1 MKENIAIKIN
11 NLSKIYKN
19 QKKYSLDNISLEIKS
34 GIIFGLLGPNGA
46 GKSTLI
52 NILADLVYKT
62 SGTINI
68 FGKDYS
74 KELYEIK
81 PRIGIVPQELN
92 MDPFFTPYELLE
104 LQAGLYGVPKEKRQT
119 KKILSLLALEDKS
132 DAYARTLSGG
142 MKRRLL
148 IAKAMVHDPEILV
161 LDEPTAGVDVE
172 LRQTLWENIKS
183 LKAQGK
189 TIIITT
195 HYLHEAENLCDE
207 IAIINKGKLLIADK
221 TKNTFWIIFG
231 FSIMLFGALIFSLG
245 YISSGM
251 NFIFFLSLLILAV
264 GTYSVRALY
273 FAVLKQA
280 NIPLALTGTAVGLIS
295 VVGYS
300 PDIFAGPVMGYLL
313 DTYSGVLG
321 HQYVYVMLTA
331 FSLIGLIASLRFAL
345 ITKKLLN

>member
-1 MKENIAIKIN
+1 MNENIAITIN

-19 QKKYSLDNISLEIKS
+19 QKSYSLDNISLEIKS

-62 SGTINI
+62 SGTIKI

-183 LKAQGK
+183 LKTQGK
-189 TIIITT
+189 TIVITT

-221 TKNTFWIIFG
+221 TKNIKSKMSFKKIVIEHGNSTTIKDDTFNDLNVSFRNHSDHITIEYDPSII
-231 FSIMLFGALIFSLG
+231 SHQELLTRLVKLKINIKDIKIEDNNLEEIF
-245 YISSGM
+245 I
-251 NFIFFLSLLILAV
+251 
-264 GTYSVRALY
+264 
-273 FAVLKQA
+273 
-280 NIPLALTGTAVGLIS
+280 
-295 VVGYS
+295 
-300 PDIFAGPVMGYLL
+300 
-313 DTYSGVLG
+313 
-321 HQYVYVMLTA
+321 
-331 FSLIGLIASLRFAL
+331 
-345 ITKKLLN
+345 KLVNE

>member
-1 MKENIAIKIN
+1 MKENIAITIN

-19 QKKYSLDNISLEIKS
+19 QKSYSLDNISLEIKS

-62 SGTINI
+62 SGTIKI

-81 PRIGIVPQELN
+81 PHIGIVPQELN

-119 KKILSLLALEDKS
+119 KKILNLLALEDKS

-183 LKAQGK
+183 LKTQGK

-207 IAIINKGKLLIADK
+207 IAIINKGKLLIVDK
-221 TKNTFWIIFG
+221 TKNIK
-231 FSIMLFGALIFSLG
+231 SK
-245 YISSGM
+245 M
-251 NFIFFLSLLILAV
+251 NFKKIIIEHDNSILI
-264 GTYSVRALY
+264 
-273 FAVLKQA
+273 KD
-280 NIPLALTGTAVGLIS
+280 
-295 VVGYS
+295 
-300 PDIFAGPVMGYLL
+300 DIFDDLNISFRNHNGHIAIKYDPSIVSHQELL
-313 DTYSGVLG
+313 TR
-321 HQYVYVMLTA
+321 
-331 FSLIGLIASLRFAL
+331 LI
-345 ITKKLLN
+345 KLKINIKDIKIEDNNLEEIFIKLVNE

>member
-1 MKENIAIKIN
+1 MNENIAITIN

-19 QKKYSLDNISLEIKS
+19 QKSYSLDNISLKIKS

-62 SGTINI
+62 SGTIKI

-183 LKAQGK
+183 LKTQGK
-189 TIIITT
+189 TIVITT

-221 TKNTFWIIFG
+221 TKNIKSKMSFKKIVIEHGNSTIIKDDTFNDLNVSFRNHNNHITIEYDPSII
-231 FSIMLFGALIFSLG
+231 SHQELLTRLVKLKINIKDIKIEDNNLEEIF
-245 YISSGM
+245 I
-251 NFIFFLSLLILAV
+251 
-264 GTYSVRALY
+264 
-273 FAVLKQA
+273 
-280 NIPLALTGTAVGLIS
+280 
-295 VVGYS
+295 
-300 PDIFAGPVMGYLL
+300 
-313 DTYSGVLG
+313 
-321 HQYVYVMLTA
+321 
-331 FSLIGLIASLRFAL
+331 
-345 ITKKLLN
+345 KLVNE

>member
-1 MKENIAIKIN
+1 MKETIAITIN

-221 TKNTFWIIFG
+221 TKNIK
-231 FSIMLFGALIFSLG
+231 SK
-245 YISSGM
+245 M
-251 NFIFFLSLLILAV
+251 NFKKIIIEHGNSTTI
-264 GTYSVRALY
+264 
-273 FAVLKQA
+273 KD
-280 NIPLALTGTAVGLIS
+280 
-295 VVGYS
+295 
-300 PDIFAGPVMGYLL
+300 DIFDDL
-313 DTYSGVLG
+313 DISFSNHDGHIAIEYDPSIISHQEVLTRL
-321 HQYVYVMLTA
+321 V
-331 FSLIGLIASLRFAL
+331 
-345 ITKKLLN
+345 KLKINIKDIKIEENNLEEIFIKLVNE

>member
-1 MKENIAIKIN
+1 MKENIAITIN

-19 QKKYSLDNISLEIKS
+19 QKNYSLDNISLEIKS

-62 SGTINI
+62 SGAIKI

-183 LKAQGK
+183 LKNQGK
-189 TIIITT
+189 TIVITT

-221 TKNTFWIIFG
+221 TKNIKSKMSFKKIVIEHGNSTIIKDDTFNDLNVSFRNHNNHITIEYDPSII
-231 FSIMLFGALIFSLG
+231 SHQELLTRLVKLKINIKDIKIEDNNLEEIF
-245 YISSGM
+245 I
-251 NFIFFLSLLILAV
+251 
-264 GTYSVRALY
+264 
-273 FAVLKQA
+273 
-280 NIPLALTGTAVGLIS
+280 
-295 VVGYS
+295 
-300 PDIFAGPVMGYLL
+300 
-313 DTYSGVLG
+313 
-321 HQYVYVMLTA
+321 
-331 FSLIGLIASLRFAL
+331 
-345 ITKKLLN
+345 KLVNE

>member
-1 MKENIAIKIN
+1 MNENIAITIN

-19 QKKYSLDNISLEIKS
+19 QKSYSLDNISLKIKS

-62 SGTINI
+62 SGTIKI

-183 LKAQGK
+183 LKTQGK
-189 TIIITT
+189 TIVITT

-221 TKNTFWIIFG
+221 TKNIKSKMSFKKIVIEHGNSTTIKDDTFNDLNVSFRNHSDHITIEYDPSII
-231 FSIMLFGALIFSLG
+231 SHQELLTRLVKLKINIKDIKIEDNNLEEIF
-245 YISSGM
+245 I
-251 NFIFFLSLLILAV
+251 
-264 GTYSVRALY
+264 
-273 FAVLKQA
+273 
-280 NIPLALTGTAVGLIS
+280 
-295 VVGYS
+295 
-300 PDIFAGPVMGYLL
+300 
-313 DTYSGVLG
+313 
-321 HQYVYVMLTA
+321 
-331 FSLIGLIASLRFAL
+331 
-345 ITKKLLN
+345 KLVNE

>member
-1 MKENIAIKIN
+1 MKENIAITIN

-19 QKKYSLDNISLEIKS
+19 QKSYSLDNISLEIKS

-62 SGTINI
+62 SGTIKI

-119 KKILSLLALEDKS
+119 KKILNLLALEDKS

-172 LRQTLWENIKS
+172 LRQTLWENINS
-183 LKAQGK
+183 LKTLGK

-207 IAIINKGKLLIADK
+207 IAIINKGKLLIVDK
-221 TKNTFWIIFG
+221 TKNIK
-231 FSIMLFGALIFSLG
+231 SK
-245 YISSGM
+245 M
-251 NFIFFLSLLILAV
+251 NFKKIIIEHDNSI
-264 GTYSVRALY
+264 TI
-273 FAVLKQA
+273 KD
-280 NIPLALTGTAVGLIS
+280 
-295 VVGYS
+295 
-300 PDIFAGPVMGYLL
+300 DIFDDLNISFRNHNGNIAIEYDPNIISHQELL
-313 DTYSGVLG
+313 TRLV
-321 HQYVYVMLTA
+321 
-331 FSLIGLIASLRFAL
+331 
-345 ITKKLLN
+345 KLKINIKDIKIEDNNLEEIFIKLVNE

>member
-1 MKENIAIKIN
+1 MKENIAITIN

-19 QKKYSLDNISLEIKS
+19 QKNYSLDNISLEIKS

-62 SGTINI
+62 SGTIKI

-119 KKILSLLALEDKS
+119 KKILNLLALEDKS

-183 LKAQGK
+183 LKTQGK

-207 IAIINKGKLLIADK
+207 IAIINKGKLLIVDK
-221 TKNTFWIIFG
+221 TKNIK
-231 FSIMLFGALIFSLG
+231 SK
-245 YISSGM
+245 M
-251 NFIFFLSLLILAV
+251 NFKKIIIEHDNSI
-264 GTYSVRALY
+264 TI
-273 FAVLKQA
+273 KD
-280 NIPLALTGTAVGLIS
+280 
-295 VVGYS
+295 
-300 PDIFAGPVMGYLL
+300 DIFDGLNISFRNLNGHMAIEYDPSIVSHQELL
-313 DTYSGVLG
+313 TRLV
-321 HQYVYVMLTA
+321 
-331 FSLIGLIASLRFAL
+331 
-345 ITKKLLN
+345 KLKINIKDIKIEDNNLEEIFIKLVNE

>member
-1 MKENIAIKIN
+1 MKENIAITIN

-19 QKKYSLDNISLEIKS
+19 QKSYSLDNISLEIKS

-52 NILADLVYKT
+52 NILADLVYKS
-62 SGTINI
+62 SGTIKI

-183 LKAQGK
+183 LKTQGK

-221 TKNTFWIIFG
+221 TKNIKSKMNFKKIIIEHDN
-231 FSIMLFGALIFSLG
+231 STTIKDDIFNNLDISFRDHNG
-245 YISSGM
+245 YITIEYDPSIISHQE
-251 NFIFFLSLLILAV
+251 LLIRLV
-264 GTYSVRALY
+264 K
-273 FAVLKQA
+273 LK
-280 NIPLALTGTAVGLIS
+280 IS
-295 VVGYS
+295 IK
-300 PDIFAGPVMGYLL
+300 DIKIEDNNLEEIF
-313 DTYSGVLG
+313 
-321 HQYVYVMLTA
+321 
-331 FSLIGLIASLRFAL
+331 I
-345 ITKKLLN
+345 KLVNE

>member
-1 MKENIAIKIN
+1 MKENIAITIN

-19 QKKYSLDNISLEIKS
+19 QKNYSLDNISLEIKS

-62 SGTINI
+62 SGTIKI

-81 PRIGIVPQELN
+81 PHIGIVPQELN

-119 KKILSLLALEDKS
+119 KKILNLLALEDKS

-183 LKAQGK
+183 LKTQGK

-207 IAIINKGKLLIADK
+207 IAIINKGKLLIVDK
-221 TKNTFWIIFG
+221 TKNIK
-231 FSIMLFGALIFSLG
+231 SK
-245 YISSGM
+245 M
-251 NFIFFLSLLILAV
+251 NFKKIIIEHDNSI
-264 GTYSVRALY
+264 TI
-273 FAVLKQA
+273 KD
-280 NIPLALTGTAVGLIS
+280 
-295 VVGYS
+295 
-300 PDIFAGPVMGYLL
+300 DIFDGLNISFRNLNGHMAIEYDPSIVSHQELL
-313 DTYSGVLG
+313 TRLVKLKINIKDIKIEDNNLEEI
-321 HQYVYVMLTA
+321 
-331 FSLIGLIASLRFAL
+331 FIKLI
-345 ITKKLLN
+345 NE

>member
-1 MKENIAIKIN
+1 MKENIAITIN

-62 SGTINI
+62 SGTIKI

-104 LQAGLYGVPKEKRQT
+104 LQAGLYGVPKEKRKT

-172 LRQTLWENIKS
+172 LRQTLWENIKL
-183 LKAQGK
+183 LKTQGK

-207 IAIINKGKLLIADK
+207 IAIINEGKLLIADK
-221 TKNTFWIIFG
+221 TKNIKSKMNYKKIIIEHDN
-231 FSIMLFGALIFSLG
+231 STKI
-245 YISSGM
+245 
-251 NFIFFLSLLILAV
+251 ND
-264 GTYSVRALY
+264 
-273 FAVLKQA
+273 
-280 NIPLALTGTAVGLIS
+280 
-295 VVGYS
+295 
-300 PDIFAGPVMGYLL
+300 DIFNDLDISFTNHNGHIAIGYDPSTISHQELL
-313 DTYSGVLG
+313 TRLV
-321 HQYVYVMLTA
+321 
-331 FSLIGLIASLRFAL
+331 
-345 ITKKLLN
+345 KLKMNIKDIKIEDNDLEEIFIKLVNK

>member
-1 MKENIAIKIN
+1 MKENIAITIN

-19 QKKYSLDNISLEIKS
+19 QKSYSLDNISLKIKS

-62 SGTINI
+62 SGAIKI

-183 LKAQGK
+183 LKTQGK
-189 TIIITT
+189 TIVITT

-221 TKNTFWIIFG
+221 TKNIKSKMSFKKIVIEHGNSTTIKDDTFNDLNVSFRNHSDHITIEYDPSII
-231 FSIMLFGALIFSLG
+231 SHQELLTRLVKLKINIKDIKIEDNNLEEIF
-245 YISSGM
+245 I
-251 NFIFFLSLLILAV
+251 
-264 GTYSVRALY
+264 
-273 FAVLKQA
+273 
-280 NIPLALTGTAVGLIS
+280 
-295 VVGYS
+295 
-300 PDIFAGPVMGYLL
+300 
-313 DTYSGVLG
+313 
-321 HQYVYVMLTA
+321 
-331 FSLIGLIASLRFAL
+331 
-345 ITKKLLN
+345 KLVNE